1 MSVVIIYV
9 SLVKLTKQW
18 QKQEGKLGG
27 IAEQPNLQLKQL
39 NLD

>member
-1 MSVVIIYV
+1 MSVVIINV

-18 QKQEGKLGG
+18 QEQEGKLGG
-27 IAEQPNLQLKQL
+27 IAEQPNLELKQL